1 MVLPRLEHGWNA
13 FPAIKDTLPQ
23 PPSTYARK
31 LYYDTLVY
39 DPLALKYIIERFGLS
54 QIMIGTDYPFAIA
67 DFDPHASLAAAGLGA
82 EARSCCAKA
91 MRGAISGC
99 RRRNAGPSDAKTGPA
114 RPAFFVSNYS

>member
-1 MVLPRLEHGWNA
+1 MPAAGSVSARRSDFGGGGFAMVLPRLEHGWNA

-82 EARSCCAKA
+82 EAEKLLREGNA
-91 MRGAISGC
+91 
-99 RRRNAGPSDAKTGPA
+99 RRYLGMPA
-114 RPAFFVSNYS
+114 A